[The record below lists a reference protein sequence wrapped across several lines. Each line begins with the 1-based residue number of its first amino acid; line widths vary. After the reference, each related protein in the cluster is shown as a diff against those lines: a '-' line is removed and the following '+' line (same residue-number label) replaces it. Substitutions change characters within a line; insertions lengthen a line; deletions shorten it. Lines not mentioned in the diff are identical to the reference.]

1 MILERLIDAMSYGP
15 QSYHAWALHIM
26 QTIFEAPGL
35 NLGRDCQL
43 LADPQLTYPVA
54 ALLETERGHQA
65 LQVRLQGSLHLQK
78 PMCTSSVIWRLSLRQ
93 CVIFLLAGSVAE
105 SYGHRAW

>member
-1 MILERLIDAMSYGP
+1 MILERLIDAMSHGP
-15 QSYHAWALHIM
+15 QSYHAWALLIM

-43 LADPQLTYPVA
+43 LADPQLTFPVA

-65 LQVRLQGSLHLQK
+65 LQVRLQGPCICRSLCAPLQ
-78 PMCTSSVIWRLSLRQ
+78 PFGVCPSDTALHSSLQQVWQST
-93 CVIFLLAGSVAE
+93 
-105 SYGHRAW
+105 